1 MVSYLNSF
9 CFTFTLMKIATKILL
24 LFFFVFLSA
33 PTIVSL
39 LEKEEDISCLYN
51 LEEDEDEVAI
61 KECKVTF
68 KVDSVFELIVFESW
82 KSNKIISE
90 NLSKYDSITSA
101 IIVTP
106 PEHL

>member
-1 MVSYLNSF
+1 MVFNLNSF
-9 CFTFTLMKIATKILL
+9 CFTFTLMKFATKILL
-24 LFFFVFLSA
+24 LLFVFFLST

-39 LEKEEDISCLYN
+39 LEKEKDISCLYN
-51 LEEDEDEVAI
+51 LDEDEDEVAN

-82 KSNKIISE
+82 KSNKILSE

-101 IIVTP
+101 IIIAP
-106 PEHL
+106 PEYL